1 MLRLHLVIGVGGT
14 GSYLVPKLCDY
25 LKDTTENVV
34 LLIDG
39 DVVEAKNLER
49 QSYTLDDINKNK
61 SVATLTNYN
70 VNYPKLLMGA
80 FPNYIV
86 SIKHFTRLINLLRS
100 LFKIDEIVVY
110 GCVDN
115 NAMRARLTYITPLL
129 YKQLGIPITYID
141 SGNSEFSGQV
151 LTTIYSD
158 KLKESNSILVDLGK
172 FTESLTYADFEISC
186 ADVAV
191 SSPQNIYTNQL
202 AATVILRC
210 LKDLDNGFVSHYS
223 FDALEGLIYQ
233 LPSVDKVKYKQLRE
247 EIKASEWLINEN
259 KKDSFYKLIW

>member
-1 MLRLHLVIGVGGT
+1 MRLHLVIGVGGT

-25 LKDTTENVV
+25 LKDTTEDIV

-39 DVVEAKNLER
+39 DVVEEKNLER

-61 SVATLTNYN
+61 AVALLANYN

-115 NAMRARLTYITPLL
+115 NAMRARLTYIAPIL
-129 YKQLGIPITYID
+129 YKQLSIPITYID
-141 SGNSEFSGQV
+141 SGNSKFNGQV
-151 LTTIYSD
+151 LTSVYSD
-158 KLKESNSILVDLGK
+158 RFIESNSILVDLGK
-172 FTESLTYADFEISC
+172 FSESLTYADFEISC

-210 LKDLDNGFVSHYS
+210 LKDLDKGMLNHYS
-223 FDALEGLIYQ
+223 FDALEGLIYPI
-233 LPSVDKVKYKQLRE
+233 PSVDKQKYKQLRE
-247 EIKASEWLINEN
+247 EIKDSEWLTNEN
-259 KKDSFYKLIW
+259 KKDSFYKIIW